1 MLTHGE
7 FVSRVAEWVVAF
19 NRGSLDL
26 PDGLLHR
33 DAVFRLNGVAY
44 EDTLGRPASDP
55 LVRLVAR
62 GPGGYRLLAKGLQ
75 YALGTPEVALR
86 DFEIQRGLATG
97 YADLTGEL
105 RDSGEA
111 WEATADIAMTVD
123 IEGRVTEL
131 AVQMASSS
139 VARLQQARQ
148 G

>member
-7 FVSRVAEWVVAF
+7 FLSRVAAWVVTF

-26 PDGLLHR
+26 PDGVLHR
-33 DAVFRLNGVAY
+33 DAIFRLNGVAY
-44 EDTLGRPASDP
+44 EDTLGRPATDP

-62 GPGGYRLLAKGLQ
+62 GPGGYRLLARALQ
-75 YALGTPEVALR
+75 YALGSPEVVLR

-97 YADLTGEL
+97 YADVTGHL
-105 RDSGEA
+105 RDTGDA
-111 WEATADIAMTVD
+111 WEATADVAMTVD

-131 AVQMASSS
+131 AVQMNPSS